1 MKKLSILL
9 AVLAC
14 CGGPVLAQ
22 QVDIPRAQLED
33 MFANIQ
39 GQTPWDM
46 KGNMLWGYFF
56 TSPDKSD
63 LENVCAELVSNGYR
77 LVEIRELESDSSQTA
92 QKWLLHVERIELQTV
107 DTLFARNTQLQG
119 LASQYKNV
127 VYDGMDV
134 GPPAAD

>member
-9 AVLAC
+9 AIVASVG
-14 CGGPVLAQ
+14 GGPVLAHEAH
-22 QVDIPRAQLED
+22 IPRAQLEE

-39 GQTPWDM
+39 GQTPWNI
-46 KGNMLWGYFF
+46 KGDMLWGYFF

-63 LENVCAELVSNGYR
+63 LEKICAELVSNGYS
-77 LVEIRELESDSSQTA
+77 LVGIRQLEPDSPQASLE
-92 QKWLLHVERIELQTV
+92 WLLHVERIELQTV
-107 DTLFARNTQLQG
+107 DTLFARNTQLER

-134 GPPAAD
+134 GPPN